1 MGMGAAPARS
11 GGKRGKRAKRAVINE
26 INVTPL
32 VDVMLV
38 LLIIFMIAAGVQT
51 IELTTERQRVVEAA
65 EDKLDE
71 AEQLLAELRKKE
83 QEHTKVEI
91 DLPKVDSDVVRLSDV
106 KKLKLVVDDH
116 LRFSIDNTVILDCLK
131 ISPAMEQ
138 FIGKARDS
146 SKGDEEQVAI
156 EPCLKALGEK
166 LVDNKKLQDDKEL
179 YLLASRSIHYGQVLK
194 FMAAIRQAGVT
205 KFGLVAE
212 PGSLGGATVDKTPP
226 ANP

>member
-1 MGMGAAPARS
+1 MAGPPITSDSEDLAPLA
-11 GGKRGKRAKRAVINE
+11 E

-38 LLIIFMIAAGVQT
+38 LLIIFMISAGVQT
-51 IELTTERQRVVEAA
+51 VQMQYTERQKVVEAA

-71 AEQLLAELRKKE
+71 AEQLLAELKKKE
-83 QEHTKVEI
+83 QEHTKVDI
-91 DLPKVDSDVVRLSDV
+91 DLPKVDSDVVKLSDV

-116 LRFSIDNTVILDCLK
+116 LRFSIDNTVILECLK
-131 ISPAMEQ
+131 VSPAMEK
-138 FIGKARDS
+138 FIGNVRDA
-146 SKGDEEQVAI
+146 SKGDEEQVAL

-212 PGSLGGATVDKTPP
+212 PGTLGGATVEKTPP